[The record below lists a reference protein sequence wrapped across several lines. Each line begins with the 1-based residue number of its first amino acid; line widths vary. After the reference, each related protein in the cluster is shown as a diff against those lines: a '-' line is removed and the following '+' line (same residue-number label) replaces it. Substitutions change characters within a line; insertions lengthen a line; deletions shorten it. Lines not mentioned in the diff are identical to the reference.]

1 MPGSSPSI
9 ADATEKGMMK
19 LEAAKLEAQRR
30 SEINSAT
37 NSLKTNLILSSFYI
51 LLFLSLPVVN
61 PVASMIVVSLLK
73 SLVPVLTTI
82 SNFEKSK
89 RLLTFRW
96 MKERVW

>member
-1 MPGSSPSI
+1 
-9 ADATEKGMMK
+9 MMK

-61 PVASMIVVSLLK
+61 PVLSMIVVSLLK

-82 SNFEKSK
+82 SNFEKAK
-89 RLLTFRW
+89 WLLTFRW

>member
-1 MPGSSPSI
+1 
-9 ADATEKGMMK
+9 MMN

-89 RLLTFRW
+89 QLLTFRW

>member
-9 ADATEKGMMK
+9 ADATEKRMMN

-89 RLLTFRW
+89 QLLTFRW